1 VSQNALKTALIFYR
15 YDVTILLLSPF
26 IIRRIAE
33 LSRKRL
39 LTFAVEIIQEK

>member
-1 VSQNALKTALIFYR
+1 VGQNAPETAVIFCR
-15 YDVTILLLSPF
+15 YDITLFLCSPL

-39 LTFAVEIIQEK
+39 LIYAVEFIQEK